1 MHAVRG
7 VIQVFGLWVQRGAE
21 RADQE
26 RESSSERN
34 NIGAPQRVF
43 LKGRYIYVEVLKM
56 AE

>member
-1 MHAVRG
+1 VKIHAVRG

-43 LKGRYIYVEVLKM
+43 LKGGIYTWRC
-56 AE
+56 